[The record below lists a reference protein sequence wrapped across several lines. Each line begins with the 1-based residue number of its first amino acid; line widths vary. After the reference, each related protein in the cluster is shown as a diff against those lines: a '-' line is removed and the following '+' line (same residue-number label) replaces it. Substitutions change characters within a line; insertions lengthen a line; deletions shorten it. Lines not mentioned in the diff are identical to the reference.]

1 MFKNKKIL
9 SALLVLFLSIG
20 FSLNARVVLNDSPV
34 GFAPP
39 PTESQS
45 SLSEYIVEG
54 ANNFFTSYQS
64 YISFLQKIE
73 QADPSNFDYQQMGA
87 LLKDS
92 ITANELTKASYSNLI
107 SQSEKLE
114 YAPAVISEL
123 KIFDFDTFETEY
135 NLVHSIFKETQAYL
149 TKGDIKGIYNYMAG
163 SVQGIGDSLEKVRL
177 SVDSGI
183 FPDMKLVRKINQKYM
198 TTLLFGQ
205 YVAEVF
211 QQIKERL

>member
-1 MFKNKKIL
+1 MSKNKKVL
-9 SALLVLFLSIG
+9 SAFLVLLLSTV

-39 PTESQS
+39 QTESQL
-45 SLSEYIVEG
+45 SLSEYIEEG
-54 ANNFFTSYQS
+54 ANNFFTSYQG

-73 QADPSNFDYQQMGA
+73 QADPSNFDFLQLGA
-87 LLKDS
+87 FLKDS
-92 ITANELTKASYSNLI
+92 IIAIELTKASYSNLI
-107 SQSEKLE
+107 TQSENLE

-123 KIFDFDTFETEY
+123 KILDYDTFETEHL
-135 NLVHSIFKETQAYL
+135 LVHSIFKETQAYL

-163 SVQGIGDSLEKVRL
+163 SVLSIGASLEKVKL

-183 FPDMKLVRKINQKYM
+183 FPDMNLVRKINQDYM

-205 YVAEVF
+205 YVAEIF